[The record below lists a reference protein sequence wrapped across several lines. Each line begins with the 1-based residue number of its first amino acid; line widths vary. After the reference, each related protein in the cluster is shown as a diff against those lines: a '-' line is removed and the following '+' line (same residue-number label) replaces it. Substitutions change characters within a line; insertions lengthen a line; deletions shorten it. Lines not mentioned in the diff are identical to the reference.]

1 MVETFLEGLQLHQ
14 GWRPS
19 KDDCT
24 LVEEEEGE
32 DREVGFTQTC
42 EQGDGEGAL
51 RSRLVTRRRVSL
63 QYRGGG
69 RKIER
74 REERELSTQLRPN
87 VGLLT
92 ISSTSFV
99 SQHDVDPTTEYD
111 KVALEDG
118 EGKKLGTLKDE
129 EDEETLLEKGKMLLV
144 TLNKAK
150 SGSVEAASSFLHLKV
165 FLDNLNGENTEIF
178 LTKFKTKKAFK
189 HVVEAAAGS
198 KNPFL
203 QAAIFD
209 LLVKDKKKKHLLE
222 RFLVGLS
229 FSHPREEVVK
239 ELKSRLKDVDEEA
252 RETMLMAACK
262 LQAGLDGWDDLVRVA
277 GESCSSLAGC
287 HRTLTNCVLAIGKEG
302 QEGELVNV
310 VRTGEAAARERA
322 LSALGRRDVVG
333 RVGKAEVETLLIKT
347 MLAETSSYE
356 EKVAALSSIVIG
368 GPSRDEKFD
377 YIDCANKKHIIY
389 NHCLV
394 SDKV

>member
-19 KDDCT
+19 KDDCR
-24 LVEEEEGE
+24 VVEEEEEEGE
-32 DREVGFTQTC
+32 GEDRKVGFTQAC
-42 EQGDGEGAL
+42 EQGEGEGAL

-63 QYRGGG
+63 QYSIGG

-92 ISSTSFV
+92 ISSTSIV
-99 SQHDVDPTTEYD
+99 SQHDVHPTTEYD

-129 EDEETLLEKGKMLLV
+129 EDEEALLEKGKMLLV

-368 GPSRDEKFD
+368 GPSIDEK
-377 YIDCANKKHIIY
+377 
-389 NHCLV
+389 
-394 SDKV
+394 